1 MAHLSSEGRLDF
13 LSGLLRLHTRAHSL
27 TVALPASS
35 DDQQGRL
42 AVALRLD
49 YATDGTPAL

>member
-1 MAHLSSEGRLDF
+1 MDF